1 MPLIR
6 TLLVA
11 SLLSVSLVS
20 LAHAEAGFAQDK
32 SDIKPDPAIT
42 WGTLDNG
49 VRYVIMPNSEPKG
62 RASLR
67 LLVKAGSLDET
78 DDQQGLAH
86 FLEHMAF
93 KGSTHYKP
101 GTLVN
106 YFQRLGMGMGS
117 DANANTGQDR
127 TVYQL
132 ELPDTKPHTL
142 QEGLQVFADFSGG
155 LLLQQD
161 QIDGERGVILSEK
174 RARDS
179 VAFRSYKAEIGF
191 LLPGSL
197 PAERMPIGLDPVIEQ
212 SKRDRFVDLYNTWY
226 RPDRIT
232 VVAVGDLNVKQTTA
246 LIQKEFGEI
255 APRAPARPDPDL
267 KLPTSISETGFG
279 YHYEADAPNTNISI
293 QTLQPFPGADS
304 SKIRLNDQTLQ
315 LALDMLSRRLDI
327 LAHKENSPLN
337 GAYTGV
343 YDMFQ
348 TVRVGSVGASAKPEQ
363 WQAALALIDLQL
375 RSALDHGFTA
385 QELQVAVANMRTDL
399 DQSVA
404 SAATRRSERLAGA
417 IADALNDRNVF
428 TSPAQDKALIVPLL
442 DKVTPADCLAAL
454 RNAWSGGRRVFVSG
468 NVKLDDPQAQ
478 IKAAWTQS
486 QSVASTSSANEN
498 KVVFPYTDF
507 GQAGTVAA
515 QKRLADLDITQ
526 VTFTNGVR
534 LNLKQTPFQANT
546 INLSM
551 RVGAGRLTEPAATQ
565 PGLAWLSWLA
575 FKAGGL
581 DKLGIDDLDAA
592 LAGKQVGLDFRVSN
606 DAFTF
611 GGSTN
616 QDNLLLQ
623 LQLFTAYL
631 THAGY
636 RPEALTMARK
646 AIVETQ
652 TELAHTPE
660 GKLQTNIAAELAN
673 HDPRFGIPDQK
684 VLMGRSLDEVK
695 AWVQPQLDKGPL
707 EISIVGDIDVNKTIA
722 AVAQTL
728 GTLPEREIKPDYASQ
743 RIVNFPDKAESLR
756 YTVPTEINRGL
767 VYLVWPAT
775 DGRDIHLARRFNLLA
790 EVFKNRLWDTIRTQM
805 GSSYSPEA
813 FAQLS
818 ETFTGYG
825 SVGVLITVEP
835 EQADKVTTAV
845 QKIAADMQAHGVTED
860 ELERARA
867 PILTG
872 IRDSER
878 TNGYWLGTVLNGSQ
892 EIPAKLDWARSRAA
906 DYQSITKADL
916 DSLARHYLIKDRT
929 FSFTVVPD
937 HKIASNSK

>member
-6 TLLVA
+6 KLLLA
-11 SLLSVSLVS
+11 SLLSSGLVC
-20 LAHAEAGFAQDK
+20 LAYADTGFPQDK
-32 SDIKPDPAIT
+32 SDLKADPAVT

-49 VRYVIMPNSEPKG
+49 VRYAIMPNAEPKG

-67 LLVKAGSLDET
+67 LLVKAGSLNET

-179 VAFRSYKAEIGF
+179 VAFRSYKAEVGF

-197 PAERMPIGLDPVIEQ
+197 PAARMPIGIDEVIQQ

-232 VVAVGDLNVKQTTA
+232 VVAVGDLNVKQTVA
-246 LIQKEFGEI
+246 LIQKEFGEL
-255 APRAPARPDPDL
+255 APRAPERPYPDL
-267 KLPTSISETGFG
+267 KLPTSITGAEFG
-279 YHYEADAPNTNISI
+279 YHHEADAPNTNISI
-293 QTLQPFPGADS
+293 QTLQPFPGKDS
-304 SKIRLNDQTLQ
+304 GDIRLSDQTLQ

-337 GAYTGV
+337 GSYAGV
-343 YDMFQ
+343 YDLFQ
-348 TVRVGSVGASAKPEQ
+348 QVRIGTIGASAKPEQ
-363 WQAALALIDLQL
+363 WQAALGLIDQQL

-385 QELQVAVANMRTDL
+385 QELQVAVANLRTDL

-404 SAATRRSERLAGA
+404 SAATRRSDRLAGA
-417 IADALNDRNVF
+417 ITDALNDGNVF
-428 TSPAQDKALIVPLL
+428 TSPAQDKALLGPLL
-442 DKVTPADCLAAL
+442 DKVTPEDCVAAL
-454 RNAWSGGRRVFVSG
+454 RKSWAGGRRIFVSG
-468 NVKLDDPQAQ
+468 NVKLNDPQKE

-486 QSVASTSSANEN
+486 QTVATTNGANSN
-498 KVVFPYTDF
+498 SLKFPYTDF
-507 GQAGTVAA
+507 GAAGKVAS
-515 QKRLADLDITQ
+515 QKRLTDLDVTQ

-546 INLSM
+546 INVSM

-565 PGLAWLSWLA
+565 PGLAWLTWLT

-581 DKLGIDDLDAA
+581 DKLSIDDLDAA
-592 LAGKQVGLDFRVSN
+592 LAGKQVGMDFRVSN

-623 LQLFTAYL
+623 MQLLTAYL

-636 RPEALTMARK
+636 RPESLTMARK
-646 AIVETQ
+646 VIVETQ
-652 TELAHTPE
+652 ADLAHTPE
-660 GKLQTNIAAELAN
+660 GLLQTRIESELAN
-673 HDPRFGIPDQK
+673 HDPRFGIPDEK
-684 VLMGRSLDEVK
+684 VLMSRTLEEVK
-695 AWVQPQLDKGPL
+695 NWLQPQLDKGPL
-707 EISIVGDIDVNKTIA
+707 EVSIVGDIDVNKTIA

-728 GTLPEREIKPDYASQ
+728 GTLPEREVKPDYTNQ
-743 RIVNFPDKAESLR
+743 RIVNFPDKAETQR
-756 YTVPTEINRGL
+756 FTVSTEINRGL
-767 VYLVWPAT
+767 VYIVWPAA

-825 SVGVLITVEP
+825 LVGVLITVEP
-835 EQADKVTTAV
+835 EQADKVAAAV
-845 QKIAADMQAHGVTED
+845 NKIAADMQAHGVTED

-892 EIPAKLDWARSRAA
+892 EIPAKLDWARSRAS

-916 DSLARHYLIKDRT
+916 DSLARHYLAKDR
-929 FSFTVVPD
+929 SFNFIVVPD
-937 HKIASNSK
+937 HKITSK

>member
-6 TLLVA
+6 KLLLA
-11 SLLSVSLVS
+11 ALLSSGLVC
-20 LAHAEAGFAQDK
+20 LAHADTGFPQDK
-32 SDIKPDPAIT
+32 SDLKADPAVT

-49 VRYVIMPNSEPKG
+49 VRYAIMPNAEPKG

-67 LLVKAGSLDET
+67 LLVKAGSLNET

-117 DANANTGQDR
+117 DANANTGMDR

-155 LLLQQD
+155 LLLQPD
-161 QIDGERGVILSEK
+161 QIDSERGVILSEK

-179 VAFRSYKAEIGF
+179 VAFRSYKAEVGF

-197 PAERMPIGLDPVIEQ
+197 PAARMPIGLDDVIQQ
-212 SKRDRFVDLYNTWY
+212 SRRDRFVDLYNTWY
-226 RPDRIT
+226 QPDRIT
-232 VVAVGDLNVKQTTA
+232 VVAVGDLNVKQTVA
-246 LIQKEFGEI
+246 LIQKEFGEL
-255 APRAPARPDPDL
+255 APRAPARPYPDL
-267 KLPTSISETGFG
+267 KIPTAIPGTEFG
-279 YHYEADAPNTNISI
+279 YHYEADAPNTSISI
-293 QTLQPFPGADS
+293 QTLQPFPGQDS
-304 SKIRLNDQTLQ
+304 SGIRLSDQTLQ

-337 GAYTGV
+337 GSYAGV

-348 TVRVGSVGASAKPEQ
+348 QVRIGTIGASAKPEQ
-363 WQAALALIDLQL
+363 WQAALALVDQQL

-385 QELQVAVANMRTDL
+385 QELQVAVANLRTDL
-399 DQSVA
+399 DQSVS
-404 SAATRRSERLAGA
+404 SAATRRSDRLAGA
-417 IADALNDRNVF
+417 ITDALNDGNVY
-428 TSPAQDKALIVPLL
+428 TSPAQDKALLGPLL
-442 DKVTPADCLAAL
+442 DKVTPEDCVAAL
-454 RNAWSGGRRVFVSG
+454 RKAWTGGRRVFVSG
-468 NVKLDDPQAQ
+468 NAKLADPQAE

-486 QSVASTSSANEN
+486 QSVATTSGANDN
-498 KVVFPYTDF
+498 NLKFPYTDF
-507 GQAGTVAA
+507 GPAGKVVS
-515 QKRLADLDITQ
+515 QKRLADLDVTQ
-526 VTFTNGVR
+526 VTFANGVR

-546 INLSM
+546 INVTM
-551 RVGAGRLTEPAATQ
+551 RVGAGRLTEPAATK
-565 PGLAWLSWLA
+565 PGLAWLTLLT

-581 DKLGIDDLDAA
+581 DKLSIDDLDAA
-592 LAGKQVGLDFRVSN
+592 LAGKQVGMDFRVSN

-616 QDNLLLQ
+616 RDNLLLQ
-623 LQLFTAYL
+623 MQLLTAYL

-652 TELAHTPE
+652 AELTHTPE
-660 GKLQTNIAAELAN
+660 GLLQTRIDSELAN
-673 HDPRFGIPDQK
+673 HDPRFGIPDEK
-684 VLMGRSLDEVK
+684 VLMSRTLDEVK
-695 AWVQPQLDKGPL
+695 NWLQPQLDKGPL
-707 EISIVGDIDVNKTIA
+707 EVSIVGDIDIDKTIA

-728 GTLPEREIKPDYASQ
+728 GTLPDRETKPDYANQ
-743 RIVNFPDKAESLR
+743 RIVNFPDKGLSQR
-756 YTVPTEINRGL
+756 FTVPTEINRGL
-767 VYLVWPAT
+767 VYIVWPAT

-825 SVGVLITVEP
+825 MVGVLITVEP
-835 EQADKVTTAV
+835 EQADKVTAAV
-845 QKIAADMQAHGVTED
+845 KKIAADMQAHGVTDD

-892 EIPAKLDWARSRAA
+892 EIPARLEWARSRAS

-916 DSLARHYLIKDRT
+916 DSLARHYLVKDRN

-937 HKIASNSK
+937 HKITSK